1 MSLLKE
7 AFNFVLSSAQEY
19 SMKIY
24 EEADSLSNYSDEELL
39 DEMNNGS
46 GKKRIAAAFY
56 IKHAIVR
63 MMIN

>member
-24 EEADSLSNYSDEELL
+24 EEADSLSNYSDEE
-39 DEMNNGS
+39 
-46 GKKRIAAAFY
+46 
-56 IKHAIVR
+56 
-63 MMIN
+63 

>member
-46 GKKRIAAAFY
+46 GKKRIAAAFF
-56 IKHAIVR
+56 I
-63 MMIN
+63 

>member
-46 GKKRIAAAFY
+46 GKKRSAAAFLY
-56 IKHAIVR
+56 KARHSQ
-63 MMIN
+63 NDD

>member
-46 GKKRIAAAFY
+46 GKKRIAQLFY
-56 IKHAIVR
+56 IKHAIVK

>member
-46 GKKRIAAAFY
+46 GKKRIAAAFLY
-56 IKHAIVR
+56 KARH
-63 MMIN
+63 NQTDD

>member
-7 AFNFVLSSAQEY
+7 AFNFVLSSAQEF

-39 DEMNNGS
+39 DEMNNSS
-46 GKKRIAAAFY
+46 GKKRIAAAFLY
-56 IKHAIVR
+56 KARHSQ
-63 MMIN
+63 NDD

>member
-1 MSLLKE
+1 MRLLKE

-24 EEADSLSNYSDEELL
+24 EEADSLSSYSDEELL

-46 GKKRIAAAFY
+46 GKKRIEPTP
-56 IKHAIVR
+56 
-63 MMIN
+63 

>member
-39 DEMNNGS
+39 DEMSNGS
-46 GKKRIAAAFY
+46 GKKRIAAAFLY
-56 IKHAIVR
+56 KARHSQ
-63 MMIN
+63 NDD